1 MLQCLKRHCTA
12 WNCRPLGICI
22 SGRSDLSPGERRGW
36 GRVGGE
42 RSMLDTDGWLTGSAA
57 TPCRVKTIRLYRNL
71 TCRAAVQW
79 NQVKSR
85 SRDVILVGAVPSIPH
100 PAPVVCALPVLNIR
114 ESSMDKRYVS
124 TPTPTHTHQ
133 GAWTGD
139 VAKGKVTGAFL
150 SAIFVRVS

>member
-1 MLQCLKRHCTA
+1 
-12 WNCRPLGICI
+12 
-22 SGRSDLSPGERRGW
+22 
-36 GRVGGE
+36 
-42 RSMLDTDGWLTGSAA
+42 MLDTDGSSNGSAA

-114 ESSMDKRYVS
+114 ESSIDKRYVS
-124 TPTPTHTHQ
+124 TPTPTPTHTHQ

>member
-1 MLQCLKRHCTA
+1 MCGSRLHTA
-12 WNCRPLGICI
+12 TTCCSACSGIAPLGIVDRLE
-22 SGRSDLSPGERRGW
+22 SASPAGQTFHLGRGE

-114 ESSMDKRYVS
+114 ESSIDKRYVS
-124 TPTPTHTHQ
+124 TPTHTHTRAHGQ
-133 GAWTGD
+133 EM
-139 VAKGKVTGAFL
+139 
-150 SAIFVRVS
+150 